1 MNCLSVS
8 CCPCV
13 SLLHFSFFVSATTS
27 PFDPPPPNAEDGCWV
42 GPPLRM
48 GAGLHLVWTAVIVYT
63 THAYFFF
70 NTAVCCRVQHLISLF
85 SFSFTSYVA

>member
-70 NTAVCCRVQHLISLF
+70 LIPLSVVAFNTSSACLVSHSLL
-85 SFSFTSYVA
+85 T